1 MKILRTASL
10 GSNFTGFYKRK
21 TVFERISIFVWS
33 LDLKQEFSKL
43 THLPLTPPLLYLKS
57 FQLLQNTGKPWNKV
71 EHWYRIGDNW
81 LREAVTQRCSLKKVF
96 WKTSQKKT
104 GKHLCQ
110 SLFPNKAAG
119 FSIKG
124 FFSKCDQIHGFLWI
138 WSNLLKKSL
147 MKNVNFCAVETMHFQ
162 INPCATLTSNF
173 SISK

>member
-1 MKILRTASL
+1 MREYH
-10 GSNFTGFYKRK
+10 FYL
-21 TVFERISIFVWS
+21 FIYFFWS

-43 THLPLTPPLLYLKS
+43 THLPLMPPLLYLES

-71 EHWYRIGDNW
+71 EHWYRIGDNC
-81 LREAVTQRCSLKKVF
+81 LREAVTRRWQLKKVL
-96 WKTSQKKT
+96 WKTLQKKT

-119 FSIKG
+119 FSIND

-138 WSNLLKKSL
+138 WSHLPEKSL
-147 MKNVNFCAVETMHFQ
+147 MENVIFCAVKPMYFQ

-173 SISK
+173 SISKWKIWKNSVFEIPNFL